1 MTACPSVH
9 SSTAECLLV
18 EEVSYTEVVVGR
30 SGETKIM
37 LIGQYFHTLDDKK
50 RLALPSK
57 FRKEIGKKVVITH
70 GLDNCLFVFTVS
82 GWEEIASRLSS
93 LSIGSSEQRSFSR
106 FMLAGAVETDVD
118 SAGRILVPD
127 FLKEYASLGEKV
139 VVTGVHSRI
148 EIWEETRWS
157 EYKGKVAREADSLAE
172 KLGTI
177 GVI

>member
-1 MTACPSVH
+1 MFIGEYHHNVDQK
-9 SSTAECLLV
+9 
-18 EEVSYTEVVVGR
+18 GR
-30 SGETKIM
+30 MAIP
-37 LIGQYFHTLDDKK
+37 
-50 RLALPSK
+50 AK
-57 FRKEIGKKVVITH
+57 FRDQLASGAVVTK